1 MRNVTIWQN
10 LLCLTLRFFLMRTII
25 AFFFAGWIAGPASAQ
40 FDYGVSVGAVL
51 VQMRAFVDDDQH
63 VSTWVSDVGRTAFS
77 ASAFYRE
84 RYSDFVDLGFD
95 LTFARQSFRAGYSY
109 AGLAGGH
116 SRTAHVAID
125 QLYIGIKPEVRMDA
139 KRMAVVRFGLL
150 AGITVGGSARGTSTS
165 WSNGGPYTRN
175 DDADLINDFGGD
187 LRFAFGF
194 GFRVPV
200 GDHWVITIDPEA
212 TIGLTSM
219 LYADGTIRGSDVGL
233 RVGLSRRSKG
243 KALTSLFKVPPRDP
257 GAGLEW

>member
-1 MRNVTIWQN
+1 MRNVTIWQH

-95 LTFARQSFRAGYSY
+95 LTLAHQSFRAGYGY
-109 AGLAGGH
+109 AGLGGGH
-116 SRTAHVAID
+116 SRTAYVAID

-139 KRMAVVRFGLL
+139 KRSAVVRFGLL

-175 DDADLINDFGGD
+175 EDADLFNDFGSD

-194 GFRVPV
+194 GFRIPL
-200 GDHWVITIDPEA
+200 GGLWAITIDPEA
-212 TIGLTSM
+212 SVGLSSI
-219 LYADGTIRGSDVGL
+219 LYDAGTNRGSDVGL
-233 RVGLSRRSKG
+233 RVGLSRRCKA

-257 GAGLEW
+257 AATPEW